1 MVGKGKKTTTGLIL
15 LCSPKKVC
23 NLNYIECVTKWHE
36 TLRKRNFSF
45 LDFSYVIIKPGS
57 VVTRTNPL
65 NAKLEELVRNEC
77 FVKIGFLYGTL
88 EQGPLKY
95 YMNGE
100 DTETVLKDF
109 IFNVTG
115 LSVENVY
122 NACSWKDDDKIRDY
136 SFIFS

>member
-1 MVGKGKKTTTGLIL
+1 M
-15 LCSPKKVC
+15 
-23 NLNYIECVTKWHE
+23 NYIECVNKWHK

-77 FVKIGFLYGTL
+77 FVKIGFLYGAL
-88 EQGPLKY
+88 ERGPLKY

-100 DTETVLKDF
+100 DTETALKDF